1 MKLDM
6 TTAKNSFKYG
16 WLLKRIFPYIRPYM
30 FRIICGFLVAIP
42 LGLLDGVTAF
52 ALKPFRQIWQ
62 RDKTVNKDKAIME
75 LGFIYFF
82 CDPRSDYQYII
93 DEESRKASN
102 KEGEGLPS
110 DWEPDNLVL
119 EAMEFYKTFK
129 PASALLLEDTR
140 VAVDKLRTLLR
151 EIDLGAVDDKGK
163 PIYTLNTITATI
175 KQIPSLVK
183 DLNEAEAAIAK
194 EIAQSNK
201 VRGAQE
207 KAMYEDL

>member
-1 MKLDM
+1 MKLFRYEGYKI
-6 TTAKNSFKYG
+6 TISEEALALAPFK
-16 WLLKRIFPYIRPYM
+16 K
-30 FRIICGFLVAIP
+30 
-42 LGLLDGVTAF
+42 
-52 ALKPFRQIWQ
+52 IWT
-62 RDKTVNKDKAIME
+62 RDKSTSKNRAISE
-75 LGFIYFF
+75 LGFIYFMA
-82 CDPRSDYQYII
+82 DPRSDYQYII
-93 DEESRKASN
+93 DEESRKTSI

-129 PASALLLEDTR
+129 PASALLL
-140 VAVDKLRTLLR
+140 

-194 EIAQSNK
+194 EIVQSNK
-201 VRGAQE
+201 VRGTQE